1 MTTRSNIRRDITE
14 AGKVRV
20 IDKSST
26 TEIVPLPVRPLV
38 SPEQAEQDWNLF
50 LNIKKRLLDVDDYQR
65 IGDTKFIRKSGFR
78 KLSVVFNLS
87 DQIVE
92 QEKTVREDESFYWR
106 VVTRV
111 TAPNGRTSVGVGI
124 CDSKERN
131 FAHLE
136 HDVYSTAHTR
146 SKNRATSDM
155 VAGGV
160 VSAEEMSNTA
170 PPRMQKTKTT
180 KKSKMIDIAAGKKAL
195 TEVELKKSWTWD
207 KVFKTYYSEI
217 QERQEQL
224 GELWGFESAAVVF
237 AREKGLV
244 KK

>member
-14 AGKVRV
+14 EDKVRV

-131 FAHLE
+131 FAHIE

-160 VSAEEMSNTA
+160 VSAEEMSNA
-170 PPRMQKTKTT
+170 PPERPKTK
-180 KKSKMIDIAAGKKAL
+180 KKAQTSIPTGKKAL
-195 TEVELKKSWTWD
+195 AEVILKKGQTWD
-207 KVFKTYYSEI
+207 KIFAEFAEEI

-224 GELWGFESAAVVF
+224 GELWSFESAAVVF

>member
-1 MTTRSNIRRDITE
+1 MATRPKNIRRDITE
-14 AGKVRV
+14 ADKIRV

-26 TEIVPLPVRPLV
+26 TEIVPMPVQPLV
-38 SPEQAEQDWNLF
+38 SPEQAAKAWRLF
-50 LNIKKRLLDVDDYQR
+50 LDLKSKLLDKDDYQR

-87 DQIVE
+87 DKIIE
-92 QEKTVREDESFYWR
+92 QEKTTREDDSFYWR
-106 VVTRV
+106 IVTMV

-131 FAHLE
+131 FAHVE

-146 SKNRATSDM
+146 AKNRATSDM

-160 VSAEEMSNTA
+160 VSAEEMSNV
-170 PPRMQKTKTT
+170 PHERPKTK
-180 KKSKMIDIAAGKKAL
+180 KKQAKTPLQPDKKAL
-195 TEVELKKSWTWD
+195 TEVALKKDWTWD
-207 KVFKTYYSEI
+207 KIFAEFAGEI

-224 GELWGFESAAVVF
+224 GKLWTFESAAVVF
-237 AREKGLV
+237 ARDKGLV

>member
-1 MTTRSNIRRDITE
+1 M
-14 AGKVRV
+14 
-20 IDKSST
+20 
-26 TEIVPLPVRPLV
+26 
-38 SPEQAEQDWNLF
+38 SPEQAAQAWNVF
-50 LNIKKRLLDVDDYQR
+50 LELKKKLLSSSDYQR

-87 DQIVE
+87 DEIVE
-92 QEKTVREDESFYWR
+92 QEKVEREDGSFYWR
-106 VVTRV
+106 IVTKAI
-111 TAPNGRTSVGVGI
+111 APNGRTSTGVGI

-146 SKNRATSDM
+146 AKNRAISDM

-160 VSAEEMSNTA
+160 VSAEEMSNAT
-170 PPRMQKTKTT
+170 PPRTKKTKTESLKNLGEEIGPEI
-180 KKSKMIDIAAGKKAL
+180 KKAIKTSGSKKAL
-195 TEVELKKSWTWD
+195 DGVKLKKSWTWD
-207 KVFKTYYSEI
+207 KVFKTYNVEI

-224 GELWGFESAAVVF
+224 GELWSFESAAVVF

-244 KK
+244 VKNNK